1 MLVYC
6 EGGAC
11 VESPVALVCFS
22 LMTLSALSRLLRI
35 PGMSLLKTLREVC
48 TSTVK
53 IGL

>member
-6 EGGAC
+6 EGGAR

-48 TSTVK
+48 TSSTF
-53 IGL
+53 LT